1 MHWFRGSHIRFS
13 RAWTW
18 TNIGLQPPF
27 FLCRHPFFSD
37 LPSLFSGCHHTKL
50 FYWAKLVD
58 SVTRLPDLV
67 IPVNQLS
74 SNSISLIRILFGCYP
89 EKTLPYFFQGG
100 KSTHIF
106 KTKNAAAACAKTP
119 HHWRSSLYM
128 YLLCKKAGK
137 IVKISDERKCHIAFD
152 HMKLTI
158 FYLYKLDKSDK
169 EKGVKTYWNWK
180 IFLSHIC
187 YLFVVVYF
195 VCRLKFKAWK
205 HHLYAT
211 LLL

>member
-1 MHWFRGSHIRFS
+1 M
-13 RAWTW
+13 
-18 TNIGLQPPF
+18 
-27 FLCRHPFFSD
+27 
-37 LPSLFSGCHHTKL
+37 
-50 FYWAKLVD
+50 
-58 SVTRLPDLV
+58 TRLPDLV

-205 HHLYAT
+205 HPLYAT
-211 LLL
+211 LFADILERGINCTRNEMFLPSCKIEGKRVKISDERKFHCFWSFIYSTRKKGVKT